1 MRRIP
6 FFLPMKDCPNRC
18 IYCDQRTI
26 TGHEHQPGPG
36 EVRRALQE
44 ASEPVETCFF
54 GGSFTCQPLD
64 RQEEYLEAA
73 AQAPA
78 CSRIRISTHP
88 LCVDPGILDFLSRFP
103 VRFLELGI
111 SSLEDKVLDLCNRGY
126 TGSAAVERISLA
138 AGSTWLVPGVQL
150 MTGLPGQDLSS
161 SLEDLRVLAEIKG
174 DKAMQLR
181 IYPCLV
187 LRGTQLEELFLS
199 GSYTPP
205 GIDESARWAGRMIR
219 EALKSGFELLR
230 VGLQETASLGEGV
243 VAGPHHPALGEL
255 ARSYALALSL
265 VDLAGSGPWP
275 VPFSSRSLL
284 SGHGDW
290 GFRELASLSGM
301 AIDEVKHLVKWT
313 R

>member
-1 MRRIP
+1 VRRIP
-6 FFLPMKDCPNRC
+6 FFLPMKDCPDRC

-26 TGHEHQPGPG
+26 TGHEYQPGPG
-36 EVRRALQE
+36 EVKRALQE

-111 SSLEDKVLDLCNRGY
+111 SSLDDKVLEMCNRGY

-138 AGSTWLVPGVQL
+138 AGSTRLVPGVQL

-174 DKAMQLR
+174 DRAMQLR

-219 EALKSGFELLR
+219 EALRSGFELLR

-301 AIDEVKHLVKWT
+301 AVDEVKHLVKWT